1 MIDWIN
7 GLDAHWFWLIV
18 GGLLG
23 IAEILIPGFFLIWL
37 SVAAIVTGIVAFV
50 LPISMTA
57 QVALFAVLAVAT
69 VYAGRRWFALNP
81 IESTDPNLNDRGAR
95 LIGELVL
102 VVEAIEAAREAEST
116 TDVAAVGDADRRV
129 ARRTQLLLDER
140 HGVGDA
146 DIDHSLGHALESD
159 PVSLLVEPR
168 EHRGVR
174 RRRAVGGDE
183 SALVDRARARQFV
196 EKWGGGS
203 SVTVGPESVGAQGID
218 RDQKNVG
225 SRDRL
230 ITDARPAPGGERQ
243 EEKQAGA
250 PSRRGMNHARTIAP
264 AWRVNWR
271 PVSRW
276 PCRA

>member
-102 VVEAIEAAREAEST
+102 VVEAIEAGKGRVKVGDGVWIAKGG
-116 TDVAAVGDADRRV
+116 DAAVGTRV
-129 ARRTQLLLDER
+129 RVT
-140 HGVGDA
+140 G
-146 DIDHSLGHALESD
+146 SD
-159 PVSLLVEPR
+159 GSALLVE
-168 EHRGVR
+168 
-174 RRRAVGGDE
+174 AV
-183 SALVDRARARQFV
+183 
-196 EKWGGGS
+196 
-203 SVTVGPESVGAQGID
+203 
-218 RDQKNVG
+218 
-225 SRDRL
+225 
-230 ITDARPAPGGERQ
+230 
-243 EEKQAGA
+243 
-250 PSRRGMNHARTIAP
+250 
-264 AWRVNWR
+264 
-271 PVSRW
+271 
-276 PCRA
+276 